1 MSELKTRREGKGP
14 SIIDFPENYTVIDIE
29 TTGLDPQYC
38 EIIEISAIRYEGS
51 REIDSFSN
59 LVKPEQPIDSFIT
72 SLTGITN
79 EMVENA
85 PSISEVILNFYHFI
99 GEDILVGYNVG
110 FDINFLYDNLKHCH
124 NIPLSNP
131 WINIMR
137 IAKKIL
143 PEQERYT
150 QPDIAA
156 YYRIRVEKAHRAEA
170 DCETCHAIFEAMKKD
185 ILDRGQSFEDIKKM
199 FSRGPRSKD
208 QLWRAKDIVAD
219 TTEID
224 VTNPIYGKY
233 CVITGKLEKM
243 DRKTAAQL
251 VVNRGGI
258 YEDRVTKKTNFLIMG
273 NLDFCSSV
281 KEGKSRKFRQAEEYI
296 LKGQDLKILSETV
309 FYDMLSE
316 DLEYYPV
323 DEKGKYISPKEKNQI
338 KGVRTE
344 ESQLITPKDR
354 KEMGL
359 PSERGLYVSEIFLLD
374 SCKDGT
380 LPNYQNKYPA
390 YWKKQ
395 YGIQN
400 VNQVLY
406 SLEKRGF
413 LRMGTA
419 KESVGNQ
426 KADQLRKILKKNGL
440 STSGKKA
447 DLVNRVSENISE
459 VDLYAAGVEKKYI
472 LTDLG
477 KLELEDN
484 AYVIYMLNN
493 PNQAWEED
501 PSGMVFNVWSIN
513 SMLGKGDKSN
523 WKEIVNREE
532 QKLMKEREE
541 HQKESY
547 NKELR
552 IIETFKDSNPERY
565 EEMMEE
571 FKESKAIDEKV
582 HAVNTAE
589 HKYNEDHDLDAYI
602 KFWEDMWSKGGLDFY
617 GLHKYFTLADLYIKA
632 GRYSDAMNFVKKRK
646 EETDDPRYL
655 EAADQYIE
663 KIEKKIVKQ
672 DKIK

>member
-14 SIIDFPENYTVIDIE
+14 SIIDFPEDYTVIDIE

-110 FDINFLYDNLKHCH
+110 FDINFLYDNLKRYH

-156 YYRIRVEKAHRAEA
+156 YYQIKVKRAHRAEA
-170 DCETCHAIFEAMKKD
+170 DCETCHAIFEAMKMD
-185 ILDRGQSFEDIKKM
+185 ILARGQTYEEIKSM
-199 FSRGPRSKD
+199 FKRAPRSKE
-208 QLWRAKDIVAD
+208 QLWSAKDIVTDAK
-219 TTEID
+219 EID
-224 VTNPIYGKY
+224 VTNPLYGKY
-233 CVITGKLEKM
+233 CVFTGKLEKM
-243 DRKTAAQL
+243 ERKTAAQL
-251 VVNRGGI
+251 VVNHGGI
-258 YEDRVTKKTNFLIMG
+258 YEDRVTKKTNFLILG
-273 NLDFCSSV
+273 NLDFCSSI
-281 KEGKSRKFRQAEEYI
+281 KEGKSRKYRQAEEYI

-316 DLEYYPV
+316 DLEYSPV

-374 SCKDGT
+374 SCKDGA
-380 LPNYQNKYPA
+380 LPNYQNEYPA

-395 YGIQN
+395 YGLQN

-426 KADQLRKILKKNGL
+426 KADQLRRILKKNGL

-447 DLVNRVSENISE
+447 DLVSRVSENISE
-459 VDLYAAGVEKKYI
+459 EDLYVAGVEKKYI

-477 KLELEDN
+477 KQELEDN
-484 AYVIYMLNN
+484 AYVMYMLHN
-493 PNQAWEED
+493 PNYADED
-501 PSGMVFNVWSIN
+501 DLSGKIFNVWSIN
-513 SMLGKGDKSN
+513 KLLGNGDKTN
-523 WKEIVNREE
+523 WKEVVDREE
-532 QKLMKEREE
+532 QELITAREKYREE
-541 HQKESY
+541 SY
-547 NKELR
+547 E
-552 IIETFKDSNPERY
+552 KD
-565 EEMMEE
+565 
-571 FKESKAIDEKV
+571 
-582 HAVNTAE
+582 
-589 HKYNEDHDLDAYI
+589 
-602 KFWEDMWSKGGLDFY
+602 
-617 GLHKYFTLADLYIKA
+617 
-632 GRYSDAMNFVKKRK
+632 
-646 EETDDPRYL
+646 
-655 EAADQYIE
+655 
-663 KIEKKIVKQ
+663 
-672 DKIK
+672 